1 MCNGNYYCKIGRNV
15 IINKKIRWKSSFVL
29 RSFKDEKKNIRKKE
43 FERGDYPE
51 FQHPL

>member
-1 MCNGNYYCKIGRNV
+1 MKVFFCPPFIQRRK
-15 IINKKIRWKSSFVL
+15 
-29 RSFKDEKKNIRKKE
+29 KKNIRKKE